1 LQIVWPSGKAGKA
14 GNGGKGVLP
23 QLLEV
28 PQTEIAFPLSGSAEQ
43 KNVCPAEAASEVR
56 FRTID

>member
-1 LQIVWPSGKAGKA
+1 VEKREKREMGE
-14 GNGGKGVLP
+14 KGVLP

>member
-1 LQIVWPSGKAGKA
+1 VEKREMGE
-14 GNGGKGVLP
+14 KGVLP